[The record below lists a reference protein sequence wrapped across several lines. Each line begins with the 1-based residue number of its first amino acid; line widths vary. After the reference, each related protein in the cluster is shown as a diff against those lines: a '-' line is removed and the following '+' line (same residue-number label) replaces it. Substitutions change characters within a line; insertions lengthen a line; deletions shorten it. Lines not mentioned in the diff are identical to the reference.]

1 MTLHSGTHWKC
12 TVILLILYQICFPRL
27 ISFVVAT
34 DQPLR
39 LAGKFLLLSDLFD
52 EKQKNLLNEDT
63 SKEGSVADI
72 DHILLGPQIHCGLS
86 FASATRLLHSLY
98 SILIPRTAC
107 CLSMSSL
114 RGWTASK
121 RYLSI
126 HESGEKVRLSSDC
139 LRHQPP
145 IVQEHGDSRLW
156 VNSESVHSRSKEN
169 FQLIL
174 YKTYWF

>member
-1 MTLHSGTHWKC
+1 MYCNSFDIVSDLFPETHFFCCCNRPTPQTRRK
-12 TVILLILYQICFPRL
+12 I
-27 ISFVVAT
+27 
-34 DQPLR
+34 
-39 LAGKFLLLSDLFD
+39 LLLSDLFD